1 MTALLLRLLP
11 FKWWIVGGAFALVCS
26 AWLVQTLRVQVL
38 RADLAES
45 MSLRAQEREASAE
58 AARIQ
63 SEEYRIEDQRRASAI
78 RSVVGEAIKL
88 SEAVA
93 LDANSVR
100 AAHDRLLQRYRAA
113 LAASRRAP
121 GDPPAPPGSP
131 ATTASDDLSTEL
143 LGRVSEAAGLLAAE
157 ADKRGIAGNACVK
170 SYEALT
176 K

>member
-1 MTALLLRLLP
+1 MSFLLRLVP
-11 FKWWIVGGAFALVCS
+11 FQYYIAAAVAAGLLLALGA
-26 AWLVQTLRVQVL
+26 QTLRVNVL
-38 RADLAES
+38 RADLSSAIA
-45 MSLRAQEREASAE
+45 LRAQEREIAAE
-58 AARIQ
+58 NALHQ
-63 SEEYRIEDQRRASAI
+63 SEEYRLEDQRRASAI

-121 GDPPAPPGSP
+121 GDPPAPEGSP
-131 ATTASDDLSTEL
+131 TTASTDDLSTEL

-157 ADKRGIAGNACVK
+157 ADKRGIAGSACVQ